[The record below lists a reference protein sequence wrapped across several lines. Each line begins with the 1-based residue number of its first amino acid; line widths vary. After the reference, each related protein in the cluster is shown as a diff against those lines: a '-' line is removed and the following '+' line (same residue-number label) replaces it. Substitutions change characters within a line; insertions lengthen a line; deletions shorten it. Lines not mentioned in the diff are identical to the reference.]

1 MAAITFNAKHVDTLW
16 NNWHNQFNT
25 KPKLEAFFK
34 GLAKPM
40 EGIEAAY
47 AQMLQARGV
56 DTAVGAQLDG
66 VGNIVGQERYVPGA
80 FLIPFFGYE
89 EQRATT
95 GYNQARYRRIG
106 ESNEDESGKMTDA
119 DYALL
124 IKWKIVVNSS
134 NGTIPDVIKAM
145 RALFPNAVKV
155 KVTEPGV
162 RQMNVE
168 VITPTTPN
176 PIFATNLEAFVP
188 KMGGIRVTA
197 TARQGTA

>member
-1 MAAITFNAKHVDTLW
+1 MPAISLTAKHVDILW
-16 NNWHNQFNT
+16 QNWHNQFNS

-40 EGIEAAY
+40 EGIEECLR
-47 AQMLQARGV
+47 QMQDLRGV
-56 DTAVGAQLDG
+56 NDSQGVQLDG
-66 VGNIVGQERYVPGA
+66 VGDIVGQNRYVPGA

-106 ESNEDESGKMTDA
+106 ESNEDETGQMTDA
-119 DYALL
+119 DYKLL

-134 NGTIPDVIKAM
+134 HGTIPDVIRAM
-145 RALFPNAVKV
+145 RALFPNATKV
-155 KVTEPGV
+155 KVTEPGT
-162 RQMNVE
+162 RRLHVE
-168 VITPTTPN
+168 VITSTIPN
-176 PIFATNLEAFVP
+176 PIFAMNLQAFVP

>member
-1 MAAITFNAKHVDTLW
+1 
-16 NNWHNQFNT
+16 
-25 KPKLEAFFK
+25 
-34 GLAKPM
+34 M
-40 EGIEAAY
+40 EGIEAALY
-47 AQMLQARGV
+47 QLQESRGV
-56 DTAVGAQLDG
+56 DSSEGVQIDG
-66 VGNIVGQERYVPGA
+66 VGDIVGQSRYVPGA

-106 ESNEDESGKMTDA
+106 ESNEDEAGQMTDA
-119 DYALL
+119 DYKLL

-134 NGTIPDVIKAM
+134 HGTIPDVIKAM

-155 KVTEPGV
+155 KVTEPGT
-162 RQMNVE
+162 RRINVE
-168 VITPTTPN
+168 VITSTPPN
-176 PIFATNLEAFVP
+176 PIFAMNLQVFVP